1 MSEQVDPT
9 ASQTDRATLA
19 RPQPGKM
26 DLGELRMIVAREI
39 DQALGTKGGKLSTD
53 RRMNLEYYEGS
64 MSDLDTPPEGRS
76 SVTMLTVLEAVEWVL
91 PALLRIFCAS
101 DKLADF
107 EPASQNDEQAANQA
121 SQYLTHIFYKDNSGF
136 MLLHDWIKDA
146 LIQKLGWVKVF
157 WDTEEVIEVN
167 DYKGLT
173 QDQYQAMLAAG
184 DVEVLEEQS
193 YPAPKPDGIDEDAP
207 NPQAGIEG
215 AMLYD
220 CTLRHVRTEGRIKLD
235 GVPPEEV
242 LVSRRAKRNA
252 PIPFIAH
259 RRERTYTDLLEE
271 GYDADCLDALPS
283 YDAPQYNSERVARYE
298 QEDDFPFTTE
308 RTDKPAREIWVEECY
323 LRVDYD
329 QDGRA
334 ELNKIV
340 TAGNGQVILT
350 KNGKPDIEPID
361 DIPLIS
367 LCPIPMPHKLVGM
380 GLADLVM
387 DLQQIKTVLAR
398 QMLDNVY
405 LAHNARTVVEDQA
418 ANENTY
424 DDLLTSRPGGVI
436 RVKKAE
442 GIVPHLVPFIA
453 DKAQAL
459 IQYFDQL
466 GEIRTG
472 VARHNQE
479 IDADVI
485 NKSSSGLQ
493 THLLQQAAAQRVE
506 LIARIFAETGIKE
519 LCTKILGLVMRYQ
532 QRERVIRVTG
542 QWVEMDPRQ
551 WRNSMQVSI
560 NVGLGTGNRDQIA
573 IHLKEILEAQL
584 QIVQQQKGLNG
595 PLVYGKNVF
604 DALERASENAGFKE
618 SFFTDPSK
626 PPPPGQGAPQ
636 QPPPDPEMI
645 KAQAQMALEQQKV
658 KLASANDQA
667 RLQADLAAQ
676 RSNAEVDSQRAQ
688 QRAQLGAHLAQQ
700 KLEHEMRLEQMR
712 EEFRQAQER
721 RELEMRAAAGAFA
734 PAQPG
739 AVAA

>member
-39 DQALGTKGGKLSTD
+39 DQALGTEGGKLSTD

-405 LAHNARTVVEDQA
+405 LANNARTVVEDQA

-472 VARHNQE
+472 VARHRQPRPDR
-479 IDADVI
+479 DAPEGDP
-485 NKSSSGLQ
+485 GGA
-493 THLLQQAAAQRVE
+493 TPDRAAAEGAERPAGLRQERVRR
-506 LIARIFAETGIKE
+506 ART
-519 LCTKILGLVMRYQ
+519 R
-532 QRERVIRVTG
+532 QRERRVQG
-542 QWVEMDPRQ
+542 IVLHRP
-551 WRNSMQVSI
+551 
-560 NVGLGTGNRDQIA
+560 
-573 IHLKEILEAQL
+573 LEAAAAGPGRPATAAARPRDDKGAGADGARTAEGEARQRQRPSAVAGRPRGAAL
-584 QIVQQQKGLNG
+584 QG
-595 PLVYGKNVF
+595 
-604 DALERASENAGFKE
+604 RARFATG
-618 SFFTDPSK
+618 
-626 PPPPGQGAPQ
+626 
-636 QPPPDPEMI
+636 
-645 KAQAQMALEQQKV
+645 
-658 KLASANDQA
+658 
-667 RLQADLAAQ
+667 
-676 RSNAEVDSQRAQ
+676 
-688 QRAQLGAHLAQQ
+688 
-700 KLEHEMRLEQMR
+700 
-712 EEFRQAQER
+712 
-721 RELEMRAAAGAFA
+721 AAAGATRC
-734 PAQPG
+734 PP
-739 AVAA
+739 VATEARA

>member
-39 DQALGTKGGKLSTD
+39 DQALGTEGGKLSTD

-76 SVTMLTVLEAVEWVL
+76 SVTMLTVLDAVEWVL
-91 PALLRIFCAS
+91 PALLRNFCAS
-101 DKLADF
+101 DQLADL
-107 EPASQNDEQAANQA
+107 EPAS
-121 SQYLTHIFYKDNSGF
+121 H
-136 MLLHDWIKDA
+136 
-146 LIQKLGWVKVF
+146 
-157 WDTEEVIEVN
+157 
-167 DYKGLT
+167 
-173 QDQYQAMLAAG
+173 
-184 DVEVLEEQS
+184 
-193 YPAPKPDGIDEDAP
+193 IDEDAP

-405 LAHNARTVVEDQA
+405 LANNARTVVEDQA

-442 GIVPHLVPFIA
+442 GIVPHLA
-453 DKAQAL
+453 
-459 IQYFDQL
+459 
-466 GEIRTG
+466 
-472 VARHNQE
+472 
-479 IDADVI
+479 
-485 NKSSSGLQ
+485 
-493 THLLQQAAAQRVE
+493 
-506 LIARIFAETGIKE
+506 
-519 LCTKILGLVMRYQ
+519 
-532 QRERVIRVTG
+532 
-542 QWVEMDPRQ
+542 
-551 WRNSMQVSI
+551 
-560 NVGLGTGNRDQIA
+560 
-573 IHLKEILEAQL
+573 
-584 QIVQQQKGLNG
+584 
-595 PLVYGKNVF
+595 
-604 DALERASENAGFKE
+604 
-618 SFFTDPSK
+618 
-626 PPPPGQGAPQ
+626 
-636 QPPPDPEMI
+636 
-645 KAQAQMALEQQKV
+645 
-658 KLASANDQA
+658 
-667 RLQADLAAQ
+667 
-676 RSNAEVDSQRAQ
+676 
-688 QRAQLGAHLAQQ
+688 
-700 KLEHEMRLEQMR
+700 
-712 EEFRQAQER
+712 
-721 RELEMRAAAGAFA
+721 
-734 PAQPG
+734 
-739 AVAA
+739 